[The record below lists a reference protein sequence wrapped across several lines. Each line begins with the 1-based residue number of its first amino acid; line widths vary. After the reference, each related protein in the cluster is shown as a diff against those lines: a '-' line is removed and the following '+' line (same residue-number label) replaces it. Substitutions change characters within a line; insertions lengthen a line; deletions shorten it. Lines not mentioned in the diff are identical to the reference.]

1 MENRKINLSN
11 QVLYLGTIF
20 QNSEINKIN
29 ISSKDT
35 SQKIIYYFCY
45 DDQRNKKLTIY
56 ELINQNNSKVE
67 QKIKYEIKYKEDIG
81 NNNIHLIAKANLN
94 NKIYL
99 IFINDNPLIDLYA
112 GIYDLEINK
121 YFPIIIDNS
130 NTNKKLKEIMREI
143 PDKDYIT
150 ILEQNK
156 IFFFG
161 GLIAQTKLRN
171 NLLPHVTAI
180 PNEEESKRIS
190 SRNDFLLNKSSIYFD
205 IEKLDFEKQKFPENS
220 LIPRYKLGGTS
231 ENGIL
236 YLLGGFTEIP
246 NSNEENN
253 NIYNYL
259 QFTRLFDGKMHQF
272 NIAKIEGENPKDMVD
287 CDVFMIKNKFL
298 ISFSAFK
305 YAKIWFFDILKNKG
319 INIDLK
325 EKIKFE
331 ELNTENTFLR
341 LINCDINEINGEMN
355 IIIAK
360 ILYDENNIKL
370 DIINN
375 SFQLKNE

>member
-1 MENRKINLSN
+1 MENRKISLSN

-29 ISSKDT
+29 ISSKGT

-130 NTNKKLKEIMREI
+130 NSNKKLKEIIREI

-150 ILEQNK
+150 IFEQNK

-161 GLIAQTKLRN
+161 GLIAQSKLRSN
-171 NLLPHVTAI
+171 MVTHMTAI

-190 SRNDFLLNKSSIYFD
+190 SRNEFLLNKSSIYFD

-220 LIPRYKLGGTS
+220 LIPRFKLGGTS
-231 ENGIL
+231 QNGII
-236 YLLGGFTEIP
+236 YLLGGFTAIP

-259 QFTRLFDGKMHQF
+259 QFTRFDDGKMHQF

-287 CDVFMIKNKFL
+287 NDVFMVKNKYL
-298 ISFSAFK
+298 ISFSAYK

-319 INIDLK
+319 INFNLK

-331 ELNTENTFLR
+331 EFNTDNTFFR

-360 ILYDENNIKL
+360 ILYADNNIKFN
-370 DIINN
+370 IINK
-375 SFQLKNE
+375 SFELKNE

>member
-171 NLLPHVTAI
+171 NLLSHVIAI

-331 ELNTENTFLR
+331 EFNTENTFLR
-341 LINCDINEINGEMN
+341 LINCDIKINGEMN

-360 ILYDENNIKL
+360 ILYDENNIKF

>member
-171 NLLPHVTAI
+171 NLLSHVTAI
-180 PNEEESKRIS
+180 PNEEESKR
-190 SRNDFLLNKSSIYFD
+190 
-205 IEKLDFEKQKFPENS
+205 QKFPENS

-272 NIAKIEGENPKDMVD
+272 NIAKIEGENPKDMVE

-331 ELNTENTFLR
+331 EFNTENNFLR

-360 ILYDENNIKL
+360 ILYDENNIKF
-370 DIINN
+370 DIINK
-375 SFQLKNE
+375 SFQIKNE

>member
-1 MENRKINLSN
+1 MENRKINLSS
-11 QVLYLGTIF
+11 QVSYLGNIF
-20 QNSEINKIN
+20 QKSETNKIN
-29 ISSKDT
+29 SISNDT
-35 SQKIIYYFCY
+35 SQNIRYNFSY
-45 DDQRNKKLTIY
+45 DDQRNKKLVIY
-56 ELINQNNSKVE
+56 ELIYQNNSKVD

-99 IFINDNPLIDLYA
+99 IFINDNPLLDLYA

-130 NTNKKLKEIMREI
+130 NSNKKLKEIIREI

-150 ILEQNK
+150 IFEQNK

-161 GLIAQTKLRN
+161 GLIAQSKLRSN
-171 NLLPHVTAI
+171 MVTHMTAI

-190 SRNDFLLNKSSIYFD
+190 SRNEFLLNKSSIYFD

-231 ENGIL
+231 QNGII
-236 YLLGGFTEIP
+236 YLLGGFTTIQ

-259 QFTRLFDGKMHQF
+259 QFTRFDDGKMNQF
-272 NIAKIEGENPKDMVD
+272 NIARIEGENPKDMID
-287 CDVFMIKNKFL
+287 NDVFMIKNKYL
-298 ISFSAFK
+298 ISFSAYK

-325 EKIKFE
+325 GKIKFE
-331 ELNTENTFLR
+331 EFNTDNTFFR

-360 ILYDENNIKL
+360 ILYAENNIKFN
-370 DIINN
+370 IINK
-375 SFQLKNE
+375 SF

>member
-1 MENRKINLSN
+1 MENRKINLSS
-11 QVLYLGTIF
+11 QVSYLGTIF
-20 QNSEINKIN
+20 QNSETNKIN
-29 ISSKDT
+29 SISSDT
-35 SQKIIYYFCY
+35 SQKIKYNFSY
-45 DDQRNKKLTIY
+45 DDQRNKKLVIY
-56 ELINQNNSKVE
+56 ELIYQNNSKVD
-67 QKIKYEIKYKEDIG
+67 QKIKYEIKYKEDKG

-99 IFINDNPLIDLYA
+99 IFINDNPLLDLYA

-130 NTNKKLKEIMREI
+130 NSNKKLKEIIREI

-150 ILEQNK
+150 IFEQNK

-161 GLIAQTKLRN
+161 GLIAQSKLRN
-171 NLLPHVTAI
+171 NILTRMTAI

-190 SRNDFLLNKSSIYFD
+190 SRNEFLLNKSSIYFD

-231 ENGIL
+231 QDGII
-236 YLLGGFTEIP
+236 YLLGGFTTIQ

-259 QFTRLFDGKMHQF
+259 QFTRFDDGKMHQF
-272 NIAKIEGENPKDMVD
+272 NIAKIEGENPKDMID
-287 CDVFMIKNKFL
+287 NDVFMIKNKYL
-298 ISFSAFK
+298 ISFSAYK

-325 EKIKFE
+325 GKIKFE
-331 ELNTENTFLR
+331 EFNTDNTFFR

-355 IIIAK
+355 MIIAK
-360 ILYDENNIKL
+360 IVYADNNIKF
-370 DIINN
+370 DIINK
-375 SFQLKNE
+375 SFELKNE

>member
-99 IFINDNPLIDLYA
+99 IFINDNPLLDLYA

-130 NTNKKLKEIMREI
+130 NSNKKLKEIIREI

-150 ILEQNK
+150 IFEQNK

-161 GLIAQTKLRN
+161 GLIAQSKLRSN
-171 NLLPHVTAI
+171 MVTHMTAI

-190 SRNDFLLNKSSIYFD
+190 SRNEFLLNKSSIYFD

-220 LIPRYKLGGTS
+220 LIPRFKLGGTS
-231 ENGIL
+231 QNGII
-236 YLLGGFTEIP
+236 YLLGGFTAIP

-259 QFTRLFDGKMHQF
+259 QFTRFDDGKMHQF

-287 CDVFMIKNKFL
+287 NDVFMIKNKYL
-298 ISFSAFK
+298 ISFSAYK

-325 EKIKFE
+325 GKIKFE
-331 ELNTENTFLR
+331 EFNTDNTFFR
-341 LINCDINEINGEMN
+341 LINCDINEINGEFN

-360 ILYDENNIKL
+360 ILYADNNIKF
-370 DIINN
+370 DIINK
-375 SFQLKNE
+375 SFEIKNE

>member
-29 ISSKDT
+29 ISSKGT

-67 QKIKYEIKYKEDIG
+67 QKIKYEIKYKEVIG

-99 IFINDNPLIDLYA
+99 IFLNDNPLIDLYA

-150 ILEQNK
+150 IFEQNK

-171 NLLPHVTAI
+171 NLLSHVIAI

-259 QFTRLFDGKMHQF
+259 QFTRLFDGKMH
-272 NIAKIEGENPKDMVD
+272 
-287 CDVFMIKNKFL
+287 L
-298 ISFSAFK
+298 ISQK
-305 YAKIWFFDILKNKG
+305 LREKIQKIWLIVM
-319 INIDLK
+319 
-325 EKIKFE
+325 
-331 ELNTENTFLR
+331 FL
-341 LINCDINEINGEMN
+341 
-355 IIIAK
+355 
-360 ILYDENNIKL
+360 
-370 DIINN
+370 
-375 SFQLKNE
+375 

>member
-1 MENRKINLSN
+1 MENRKINLSS
-11 QVLYLGTIF
+11 QVSYLGTIF
-20 QNSEINKIN
+20 PNSETKKIN
-29 ISSKDT
+29 YISKDT
-35 SQKIIYYFCY
+35 SQKIIYNFSY
-45 DDQRNKKLTIY
+45 DDQRNKKLVIY
-56 ELINQNNSKVE
+56 ELIYHDNSKVE
-67 QKIKYEIKYKEDIG
+67 QKIKYEIKYKDDIG

-99 IFINDNPLIDLYA
+99 IFINDNPLLDLYA

-161 GLIAQTKLRN
+161 GLIARN
-171 NLLPHVTAI
+171 NILTHMTAI

-190 SRNDFLLNKSSIYFD
+190 SRNEFLLNKSSIYFD

-231 ENGIL
+231 QNGII
-236 YLLGGFTEIP
+236 YLLGGFTAIP

-259 QFTRLFDGKMHQF
+259 QFTRFDDGKMHQF

-287 CDVFMIKNKFL
+287 NDVFMIKNKFL
-298 ISFSAFK
+298 ISFSAYK

-325 EKIKFE
+325 GKIKFE
-331 ELNTENTFLR
+331 EFNTENTFLR